1 MSESPIEKVPSEVT
15 RAGLDFNY
23 AVWSPGTRIRLCKV
37 AWDSEYRNIVD
48 FGGHEKLK
56 EYLAESARESVEIS
70 AMSYVR
76 PGAPVKIPIPLTQAY
91 EYNYIHVYNPDQ
103 PVNGDRPADYFYFI
117 KDCKHIAPN
126 TTEVM
131 VQLDV
136 WQTWGYGIRFGYG
149 YVERGHIGIA
159 ASDQYDRAGREFL
172 TTPEGFDLGNDYVVD
187 RSYTLPM
194 NPTWRG
200 RDKVG
205 YIITTTVSF
214 KSSGGSVESPVL
226 NSATGTNFEPMAM
239 GVETYYAA
247 SNDDLISFLKAVST
261 KPWVSQ
267 GVISITACPPLD
279 IEGNESPSE
288 YPTIRGFNA
297 SATGKF
303 RAVGGMYYIPVP
315 DTPEKMS
322 YQWIPGRYIHLRKF
336 WTFPYC
342 YFTLTAHNGKSVMYK
357 PELFPEANTGTRD
370 SSAFSLAVI
379 NIPFPPAARV
389 AVYAPSYGRH
399 GREKY
404 TYGKNNLIRD
414 DYDGKH
420 TFDQGMFLDNALI
433 ISNLPTTALT
443 NNSFLSFMAANH
455 NSIAHQY
462 ASADWSQ
469 QRAMA
474 GAANA
479 YDNAMVGT
487 RAGLQHANV
496 AQWQNTSNMAIE
508 TNAND
513 RRMWLDVAN
522 SGVSG
527 LSSMLSGNVFGGAV
541 SGIQGM
547 GSAYLS
553 NDIRQYEA
561 VNHNTINNSAIQ
573 KNADIAARS
582 NTQIADNN
590 YSLAAY
596 TAKGDYE
603 NAIAGINAKVQDAK
617 LMQPTMSG
625 QIGGD
630 AFAFIM
636 NNGFKITWKVHCIQ
650 ENAMHQI
657 GEFWLRY
664 GYAINRFWKPTDLN
678 LMTHFTYWKFKELN
692 VIAANCTEIYK
703 NAIRGIF
710 EKGVTVWTEPDKIGV
725 TDIGDNKP
733 RSGLTL
739 EINRDSKKSYV

>member
-37 AWDSEYRNIVD
+37 SWDSEYRNIVD

-103 PVNGDRPADYFYFI
+103 PIKGDRPSDYFYFI

-126 TTEVM
+126 TTEIM

-136 WQTWGYGIRFGYG
+136 WQTWGYGVQFGYG
-149 YVERGHIGIA
+149 YVERGHIGLA
-159 ASDQYDRAGREFL
+159 ASDAYDDFGRHIL
-172 TTPEGFDLGNDYVVD
+172 TTPEGFDLGNDYAID
-187 RSYTLPM
+187 TSYTVSLNRKGVDP
-194 NPTWRG
+194 N
-200 RDKVG
+200 KVG
-205 YIITTTVSF
+205 YVITTTVSF
-214 KSSGGSVESPVL
+214 MSSGGSVESPTL
-226 NSATGTNFEPMAM
+226 HSATGTNFEPMAM
-239 GVETYYAA
+239 GVETYYVG
-247 SNDDLISFLKAVST
+247 SNEDLIAFLKAVST

-267 GVISITACPPLD
+267 GVISITACPPLN
-279 IEGNESPSE
+279 IVGNETPPE
-288 YPTIRGFNA
+288 YPMLRGFNA
-297 SATGKF
+297 VAKF
-303 RAVGGMYYIPVP
+303 AANMETYYVRLPIAPHQLA
-315 DTPEKMS
+315 S
-322 YQWIPGRYIHLRKF
+322 GWLARRYFHLRKF
-336 WTFPYC
+336 ATFPYT
-342 YFTLTAHNGKSVMYK
+342 YFTLTSYNGKTVMFK
-357 PELFPEANTGTRD
+357 PELIAPPKNVGAGKNE
-370 SSAFSLAVI
+370 FSLAVI
-379 NIPFPPAARV
+379 NIPFPPSARV
-389 AVYAPSYGRH
+389 AVYAPD
-399 GREKY
+399 
-404 TYGKNNLIRD
+404 YGKLEGTYEYQDYNLS
-414 DYDGKH
+414 KQSKPNES
-420 TFDQGMFLDNALI
+420 FDRGMFLDNALI
-433 ISNLPTTALT
+433 ISNLPSTALT

-474 GAANA
+474 GASTA

-513 RRMWLDVAN
+513 RRMWLDMAN

-547 GSAYLS
+547 GNAYLS

-582 NTQIADNN
+582 STQIADNN

-617 LMQPTMSG
+617 LMQPTTSG

-630 AFAFIM
+630 GFAFIL
-636 NNGFKITWKVHCIQ
+636 NNGFKITWKTHCLQ
-650 ENAMHQI
+650 PNAMYQI

-664 GYAINRFWKPTDLN
+664 GYAINRFWKPIDLN
-678 LMTHFTYWKFKELN
+678 LMTNFTYWKFKELN
-692 VIAANCTEIYK
+692 VVGANCTEIYK

-710 EKGVTVWTEPDKIGV
+710 EKGVTVWTNPDKIGLI
-725 TDIGDNKP
+725 DIADNKP
-733 RSGLTL
+733 RPGMKL
-739 EINRDSKKSYV
+739 ELLPHTRKVFE

>member
-37 AWDSEYRNIVD
+37 SWDSEYRNIVD

-103 PVNGDRPADYFYFI
+103 PINGDRPADYFYFI

-159 ASDQYDRAGREFL
+159 ASDAYDEFGRHIL
-172 TTPEGFDLGNDYVVD
+172 TTPEGFDLGNDYAID
-187 RSYTLPM
+187 TSYTVSLNRKGVDP
-194 NPTWRG
+194 N
-200 RDKVG
+200 KVG

-214 KSSGGSVESPVL
+214 MSSGGSVESPTL

-239 GVETYYAA
+239 GVETYYVG
-247 SNDDLISFLKAVST
+247 SNEDLIAFLKAVST

-267 GVISITACPPLD
+267 GVISITACPPLN
-279 IEGNESPSE
+279 IVGNETPPE
-288 YPTIRGFNA
+288 YPMLRGFNA
-297 SATGKF
+297 VAKF
-303 RAVGGMYYIPVP
+303 AANMETYYVKLPIAP
-315 DTPEKMS
+315 
-322 YQWIPGRYIHLRKF
+322 YQLASGWLARRYFHLRKF
-336 WTFPYC
+336 ATFPYT
-342 YFTLTAHNGKSVMYK
+342 YFTLTSYNGKTVMFK
-357 PELFPEANTGTRD
+357 PELIAPPKVVGAGKNE
-370 SSAFSLAVI
+370 FSLAVI
-379 NIPFPPAARV
+379 NIPFPPSARV
-389 AVYAPSYGRH
+389 AVYAPD
-399 GREKY
+399 
-404 TYGKNNLIRD
+404 YGKLEGTYEYQEYNLS
-414 DYDGKH
+414 KQSKPNES
-420 TFDQGMFLDNALI
+420 FDRGMFLDNALI
-433 ISNLPTTALT
+433 ISNLPSTALT

-474 GAANA
+474 GASTA

-513 RRMWLDVAN
+513 RRMWLDMAN

-582 NTQIADNN
+582 STQIADNN

-617 LMQPTMSG
+617 LMQPTTSG

-630 AFAFIM
+630 GFAFIL
-636 NNGFKITWKVHCIQ
+636 NNGFKITWKTHCLQ
-650 ENAMHQI
+650 PNAMYQI

-678 LMTHFTYWKFKELN
+678 LMTNFTYWKFKELN
-692 VIAANCTEIYK
+692 VVGANCTEIYK

-710 EKGVTVWTEPDKIGV
+710 EKGVTVWTNPAKIGLI
-725 TDIGDNKP
+725 DIADNKP
-733 RSGLTL
+733 RPGTKL
-739 EINRDSKKSYV
+739 ELVPPTRKVFE

>member
-1 MSESPIEKVPSEVT
+1 MSESPIEKVPFEVT

-37 AWDSEYRNIVD
+37 SWDSEYRNIVD

-136 WQTWGYGIRFGYG
+136 WQTWGYGVRFGYG

-159 ASDQYDRAGREFL
+159 ASDSYEEYGRHIL
-172 TTPEGFDLGNDYVVD
+172 TTPEGFDLGNDYVID
-187 RSYTLPM
+187 TSYTLSLNRKGIDP
-194 NPTWRG
+194 N
-200 RDKVG
+200 KVG

-214 KSSGGSVESPVL
+214 MTSGGSVESPTL

-239 GVETYYAA
+239 GVETYYVD
-247 SNDDLISFLKAVST
+247 SNEDLIAFLKAVST

-267 GVISITACPPLD
+267 GVISITACPPLN
-279 IEGNESPSE
+279 ISGNERPPE
-288 YPTIRGFNA
+288 YPMLRGFNGVANMESYYVKLPVVPYQLA
-297 SATGKF
+297 SGWL
-303 RAVGGMYYIPVP
+303 RR
-315 DTPEKMS
+315 
-322 YQWIPGRYIHLRKF
+322 RYFHLRKF
-336 WTFPYC
+336 ATYPYC
-342 YFTLTAHNGKSVMYK
+342 YFTLTAYNGKTVMFK
-357 PELFPEANTGTRD
+357 PELIAPPKTFGKDKTE
-370 SSAFSLAVI
+370 FSLAVL
-379 NIPFPPAARV
+379 NIPFPPSARV
-389 AVYAPSYGRH
+389 AVYAPD
-399 GREKY
+399 
-404 TYGKNNLIRD
+404 YGKFEGNYEYQEYNLS
-414 DYDGKH
+414 KQSKPNES
-420 TFDQGMFLDNALI
+420 FDRGMFLDNALI
-433 ISNLPTTALT
+433 ISNLPSTALT

-474 GAANA
+474 GAQNA

-513 RRMWLDVAN
+513 RRMWLGMAN
-522 SGVSG
+522 AGVSG

-547 GSAYLS
+547 ANEYLS

-573 KNADIAARS
+573 KNADITARS

-617 LMQPTMSG
+617 LMQPTVSG

-630 AFAFIM
+630 GFAFIL
-636 NNGFKITWKVHCIQ
+636 NNGFKITWKTHCLQ
-650 ENAMHQI
+650 ANAMYQI

-692 VIAANCTEIYK
+692 LVAANCTEIYK

-733 RSGLTL
+733 REGMVIEL
-739 EINRDSKKSYV
+739 NRDAKKSYV

>member
-37 AWDSEYRNIVD
+37 SWDSEYRNIVD

-103 PVNGDRPADYFYFI
+103 PVSGDRPADYFYFI

-159 ASDQYDRAGREFL
+159 ASDAYDEFGRHIL
-172 TTPEGFDLGNDYVVD
+172 TTPEGFDLGNDYAID
-187 RSYTLPM
+187 TSYTVSLNRKGVDP
-194 NPTWRG
+194 N
-200 RDKVG
+200 KVG

-214 KSSGGSVESPVL
+214 MSSGGSVESPTL

-239 GVETYYAA
+239 GVETYYVG
-247 SNDDLISFLKAVST
+247 SNEDLIAFLKAVST

-267 GVISITACPPLD
+267 GVISITACPPLN
-279 IEGNESPSE
+279 IVGNETPPE
-288 YPTIRGFNA
+288 YPMLRGFNA
-297 SATGKF
+297 VAKF
-303 RAVGGMYYIPVP
+303 AANMETYYVKLPIAP
-315 DTPEKMS
+315 
-322 YQWIPGRYIHLRKF
+322 YQLASGWLARRYFHLRKF
-336 WTFPYC
+336 ATFPYT
-342 YFTLTAHNGKSVMYK
+342 YFTLTSYNGKTVMFK
-357 PELFPEANTGTRD
+357 PELIAPPKVVGAGKNE
-370 SSAFSLAVI
+370 FSLAVI
-379 NIPFPPAARV
+379 NIPFPPSARV
-389 AVYAPSYGRH
+389 AVYAPD
-399 GREKY
+399 
-404 TYGKNNLIRD
+404 YGKLEGTYEYQEYNLS
-414 DYDGKH
+414 KQSKPNES
-420 TFDQGMFLDNALI
+420 FDRGMFLDNALI
-433 ISNLPTTALT
+433 ISNLPSTALT

-513 RRMWLDVAN
+513 RRMWLDMAN

-617 LMQPTMSG
+617 LMQPTTSG

-630 AFAFIM
+630 GFAFIL
-636 NNGFKITWKVHCIQ
+636 NNGFKITWKTHCLQ
-650 ENAMHQI
+650 PNAMYQI

-678 LMTHFTYWKFKELN
+678 IMTNFTYWKFKELN
-692 VIAANCTEIYK
+692 VVGANCTEIYK

-710 EKGVTVWTEPDKIGV
+710 EKGVTVWTNPAKIGLI
-725 TDIGDNKP
+725 DIADNKP
-733 RSGLTL
+733 RPGMKVELVPPTRKVF
-739 EINRDSKKSYV
+739 E

>member
-23 AVWSPGTRIRLCKV
+23 AVWSPGTKIRLCKV

-56 EYLAESARESVEIS
+56 EYLAESARESVEIE
-70 AMSYVR
+70 ALSYVR
-76 PGAPVKIPIPLTQAY
+76 PGTPVKIPIPLTQAY

-103 PVNGDRPADYFYFI
+103 PVSGDRPADYFYFI

-126 TTEVM
+126 TTEVI

-159 ASDQYDRAGREFL
+159 ASDAGARNGVEFL

-187 RSYTLPM
+187 ESYTLPM
-194 NPTWRG
+194 NPSWKTK
-200 RDKVG
+200 DQVG

-214 KSSGGSVESPVL
+214 MSSGGSVDSPTL
-226 NSATGTNFEPMAM
+226 NSATGSNFEPMAM
-239 GVETYYAA
+239 GVETYYAS
-247 SNDDLISFLKAVST
+247 SNDDLIAFLKAVSN

-267 GVISITACPPLD
+267 GVISITACPPLNVV
-279 IEGNESPSE
+279 GNERPPE

-297 SATGKF
+297 VSRF
-303 RAVGGMYYIPVP
+303 RIGDEAYYIPMPQSITQMAAQWVP
-315 DTPEKMS
+315 P
-322 YQWIPGRYIHLRKF
+322 RYFHLAKF
-336 WTFPYC
+336 RTFPYC
-342 YFTLTAHNGKSVMYK
+342 YFTLTSHNGKTVMYK
-357 PELFPEANTGTRD
+357 PELFPDPVTGNKNLSD
-370 SSAFSLAVI
+370 FSLAVI
-379 NIPFPPAARV
+379 NIPFPPAARI
-389 AVYAPSYGRH
+389 AVYAPDYGKRSAK
-399 GREKY
+399 KY
-404 TYGKNNLIRD
+404 TYGKANLIKGSEKDR
-414 DYDGKH
+414 
-420 TFDQGMFLDNALI
+420 TFDKGMFLDNALI

-513 RRMWLDVAN
+513 RRMWLGVAN
-522 SGVSG
+522 AGVSG
-527 LSSMLSGNVFGGAV
+527 LASMASGNVLGGAV

-547 GSAYLS
+547 ANAYLS

-573 KNADIAARS
+573 KNADIAARA

-617 LMQPTMSG
+617 LMQPTTSG

-636 NNGFKITWKVHCIQ
+636 NNGFKVTWKVHCIQ
-650 ENAMHQI
+650 ENALHQI

-678 LMTHFTYWKFKELN
+678 LMSHFTYWKFKELN

-710 EKGVTVWTEPDKIGV
+710 EKGVTVWSEPDKIGV

-733 RSGLTL
+733 RPGLVL
-739 EINRDSKKSYV
+739 EINRDTKKSYA